1 MKISVSSYSYSSYLT
16 QGHTILDV
24 VDKAHEMG
32 FSAMEFI
39 DIPGDDFSA
48 RKEKAKEV
56 KERLDSYGM
65 GVTAYT
71 IGADMYKK
79 GEDFNNQFD
88 ILKNQL
94 DIASILGAPLMRHDA
109 TYQKP
114 VFGNGLMSF
123 DNMLP
128 VMAENTRTVTEY
140 AKTLGIKTCVENHG
154 YVVQDA
160 ERLERYF
167 NAVNHENFG
176 LLVDMGNFLCAD
188 SDPILSVSRLAP
200 YAIHVHA
207 KDMIFYSGEGHNPG
221 GGCFPTRGG
230 NWLRGTVIGQG
241 SVPVKQCLRAL
252 RFAGYAGNLGIE
264 FEGCEDPI
272 ESIDRGHINLKK
284 YLEQLDNE

>member
-1 MKISVSSYSYSSYLT
+1 MKISVSSYSYSKYLT

-39 DIPGDDFSA
+39 DIPGDDFPA

-65 GVTAYT
+65 EVTAYT

-79 GEDFNNQFD
+79 GEDFQNQFD

-94 DIASILGAPLMRHDA
+94 DIASILNAPLMRHDA

-128 VMAENTRTVTEY
+128 VMAENTRKVTEY

-221 GGCFPTRGG
+221 GGCFSTRGG

-252 RFAGYAGNLGIE
+252 RFAGYRGNLGIE

-272 ESIDRGHINLKK
+272 ESIDRGHTNLKK